1 MPQIL
6 QRDGVDGR
14 RAGRAV
20 PGPVAQLLPPDVR
33 RALVSAGQRRDMAMI
48 DALTDELA
56 RRGFCRPR
64 SEDTMP
70 LRVDA
75 AHLAHMRG
83 LG

>member
-1 MPQIL
+1 MP
-6 QRDGVDGR
+6 
-14 RAGRAV
+14 A
-20 PGPVAQLLPPDVR
+20 PVAQLLPPDGR
-33 RALVSAGQRRDMAMI
+33 AALVSAGLRRDTAMI

-64 SEDTMP
+64 SDDSMP